1 MCIYIYTYM
10 YILYIH
16 IRLEEKFVEHFCW
29 GSLLKTDSSW
39 MELSKGIPLPSS
51 FMVGHILQGA
61 ETSTKVCRNALT
73 NSLQNSRK
81 TVGFQF
87 SPIHFTVFPL
97 SFELG
102 PLALGFGQPPSVAVK
117 LGGSMFQPQKT
128 FGSHFCSTNLPG
140 FGHFGA
146 N

>member
-1 MCIYIYTYM
+1 MCIYIYM

-16 IRLEEKFVEHFCW
+16 IGLEEKLVEHFSW
-29 GSLLKTDSSW
+29 GLSFENGF
-39 MELSKGIPLPSS
+39 ELDGKGIPLPSS